1 MKTAVSIPDPLFE
14 EAERLSKRLRI
25 PRSQLYA
32 KALEAYV
39 QRQRSKRI
47 REALDELYSTE
58 SSELAPVIA
67 RLQGEALG
75 PGIVGARYR
84 S

>member
-1 MKTAVSIPDPLFE
+1 MKTAISVPDPLFE

-32 KALEAYV
+32 KALKEYV
-39 QRQRSKRI
+39 ERQRSKRI
-47 REALDELYSTE
+47 REALDEVYSTE
-58 SSELAPVIA
+58 SSELDPVIA

-75 PGIVGARYR
+75 REEW
-84 S
+84 